1 MIARLWHGYTNPA
14 NADAYEQLLRAK
26 ILPGIHRVKGYQ
38 GAYLLRRSVGADV
51 EFITVTLWESMDA
64 VREFAGEGHATAVVT
79 EEARRLLAHYDEQSV
94 HYDAT
99 WCP

>member
-1 MIARLWHGYTNPA
+1 MIARIWHGYTHPT
-14 NADAYEQLLRAK
+14 NADAYEQLLRTK

-38 GAYLLRRSVGADV
+38 GAYLLRRTVVADG
-51 EFITVTLWESMDA
+51 ECFPISLWESRDA
-64 VREFAGEGHATAVVT
+64 VRNFAGEGHSTAVVT

-94 HYDAT
+94 HYEAS

>member
-1 MIARLWHGYTNPA
+1 MIARIWHGYTQPG
-14 NADAYEQLLRAK
+14 NADAYEQLLRTK

-38 GAYLLRRSVGADV
+38 GAYLLRRTVGADV
-51 EFITVTLWESMDA
+51 EFITITLWESMDA
-64 VREFAGEGHATAVVT
+64 VRDFAGEGHATSVVP

-94 HYDAT
+94 HYDTT